1 MSEETAIALI
11 AGEDP
16 EFGDLTPRAVAF
28 LQAYRVTLTLKGAAT
43 ATEMSRRN
51 HYNGLHRMPGYREA
65 FEKVDQEVD
74 DSFLAILVDRTVN
87 GFTEAR
93 FSCSSVLCSPSSRA
107 VVSFPHSDTGGDTI
121 RS

>member
-1 MSEETAIALI
+1 M
-11 AGEDP
+11 
-16 EFGDLTPRAVAF
+16 
-28 LQAYRVTLTLKGAAT
+28 KGAAT

-51 HYNGLHRMPGYREA
+51 HYNGLHRMPGYRGA

-93 FSCSSVLCSPSSRA
+93 FSCSSVLCSPSSRG

-121 RS
+121 RPRDRAARPHTPRGKHQFPRRVTVGLC